1 MAKRVVTCK
10 AWLLLAERWP
20 VDNLRAKG
28 DAMKPMATYIDTPP
42 QSAKALTDAELSA
55 LLDGWEPTPPAGCG
69 LTSRDMLLTAVE
81 NRVRLGRIALDGAG
95 EG

>member
-1 MAKRVVTCK
+1 MS
-10 AWLLLAERWP
+10 
-20 VDNLRAKG
+20 
-28 DAMKPMATYIDTPP
+28 AMKPMATYIDAPSP
-42 QSAKALTDAELSA
+42 KVLTDAELSA

-95 EG
+95 EA